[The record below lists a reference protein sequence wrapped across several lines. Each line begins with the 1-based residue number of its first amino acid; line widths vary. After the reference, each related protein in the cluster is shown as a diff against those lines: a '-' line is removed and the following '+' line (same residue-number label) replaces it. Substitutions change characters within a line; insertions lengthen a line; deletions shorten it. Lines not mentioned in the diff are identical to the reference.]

1 MRTEISYLFVAVALS
16 GLVVY
21 PWDLGDMGLD
31 PRLRPFAA
39 VFGFLWTCRRA
50 VVFWKAWRRWRSWRL
65 PATWSVKAE
74 DLPFQSVQHRLLR
87 RCLAWSLRQLLSSE
101 AVPDRAAGLPSRL
114 NQAFGYRMGNPW
126 ARSLLRWLQRRVCP
140 DKGLLLGR
148 AFRWSPEHT
157 QELETH
163 LQKGQPLP
171 VGRDM
176 RGGYPALHA
185 VGKKEEQPLVLPWS
199 ELVGH
204 VLIGGTTRSG
214 KTRLLEVILC
224 EAIRGPGTVIVIDP
238 KGDAEL
244 LIRAATEAHRSG
256 RRFALFSPAHPDQS
270 ASFNPFSMCDNT
282 TELAARVQAL
292 MPGGG
297 GMAKG
302 DPFFTEYPL
311 AVVERLGAAQDAIGD
326 DWTIEGLHA
335 VTTMVPPFDDLVSR
349 YLYDVLGGRDNWT
362 PSLEE
367 LIEEYTRKRGEKQDA
382 LADALIDDKEK
393 PRDHFVQVTANLVPA
408 FRGVTGGKMAR
419 LLSSENPDLTWDGV
433 VKERTVVYFAM
444 SSLLYG
450 EVANRI
456 GRVILQD
463 LIGFLGRRYALQD
476 PAKMTPLTI
485 LIDEFSNVA
494 YPGFID
500 ALNKGGGAKA
510 NIMLAMQS
518 LADPEAAMGKD
529 GTQRVLD
536 NLNTRI
542 WFRLTDDATAK
553 LAVEGLGMTS
563 VSRED
568 ISHSLSFGGSGGT
581 SGGSRGAMQYVD
593 RSLVRSEWVT
603 GLPRGEAFVRTR
615 GENWKLRVP
624 LLKPVGRKEV
634 REVAAEYGLGG
645 VLADLKEKAKESGS
659 ARERLRNAQE
669 NGKPAESSEES
680 TARSSGKS
688 AEAGKGSQS
697 AVAARKSVDRLREAV
712 TDHEPKTDPGSEDS
726 GQGVKDAGQRADRL
740 REAMT
745 DHESKTNPGSED
757 SGQAAEDGGQR
768 TDRLREA
775 MMDHEPKTDPGSED
789 SGQAVKDAGQRAD
802 RLREAVTDH
811 ESKADPDNK
820 DSGQGVKGPG
830 QSAVKR
836 LMAAVEETPSALG
849 VDIVATVETGEA
861 EPNG

>member
-1 MRTEISYLFVAVALS
+1 MKTELGLLIAAALVS
-16 GLVVY
+16 AALVFPLELWFPGV
-21 PWDLGDMGLD
+21 PSLD
-31 PRLRPFAA
+31 PRLRPVAG
-39 VFGFLWTCRRA
+39 VFGLLWVGFRLR
-50 VVFWKAWRRWRSWRL
+50 VFCKARQRWRSWRL
-65 PATWSVKAE
+65 PASWSVRAE
-74 DLPFQSVQHRLLR
+74 DLPFETGSVPLTHALARLLCR
-87 RCLAWSLRQLLSSE
+87 WKWPARLL
-101 AVPDRAAGLPSRL
+101 
-114 NQAFGYRMGNPW
+114 Y
-126 ARSLLRWLQRRVCP
+126 P
-140 DKGLLLGR
+140 DKGILLGR

-163 LQKGQPLP
+163 LQGGQSLP

-185 VGKKEEQPLVLPWS
+185 VGKKAEQPLVLPWS

-214 KTRLLEVILC
+214 KTRLLEVILS
-224 EAIRGPGTVIVIDP
+224 EAIRGPGTVIIIDP

-244 LIRAATEAHRSG
+244 LVRAATEAYRSG
-256 RRFALFSPAHPDQS
+256 RKFAFFSPAHADYS
-270 ASFNPFSMCDNT
+270 ATFNPFSMCTNT

-311 AVVERLGAAQDAIGD
+311 AIIERLGAAQEALGEK
-326 DWTIEGLHA
+326 WTIEGLHA
-335 VTTMVPPFDDLVSR
+335 VTTMVPPFDDLLTR
-349 YLYDVLGGRDNWT
+349 YLYQVLGGRDNWE

-367 LIEEYTRKRGEKQDA
+367 LIEEYGRKRSEKQDH

-419 LLSSENPDLTWDGV
+419 LLSSEDPQLTWKGV
-433 VKERTVVYFAM
+433 VEERKVVYFAM

-463 LIGFLGRRYALQD
+463 LIGFLGERYARDD

-568 ISHSLSFGGSGGT
+568 ISHSLSFGGTSGASGGT
-581 SGGSRGAMQYVD
+581 RGAMQYVD

-624 LLKPVGRKEV
+624 LLEPVPKDELKK
-634 REVAAEYGLGG
+634 VAAHFKLEH
-645 VLADLKEKAKESGS
+645 VLAEFKEQVQ
-659 ARERLRNAQE
+659 ARARQKGTSDERMLAGGIKSQE
-669 NGKPAESSEES
+669 EG
-680 TARSSGKS
+680 SGKDSADEAAGKTADALKKTASGRNGGSTGS
-688 AEAGKGSQS
+688 AEASEIGVGLKDGTDMLGAAFVTGVASDGAEDETTGAKETPEPAQEEPRTEETSTQAASEAAASASGTRDLLAAVGDDEEAEVSALLAAISDQEDEQVTGKG
-697 AVAARKSVDRLREAV
+697 
-712 TDHEPKTDPGSEDS
+712 G
-726 GQGVKDAGQRADRL
+726 
-740 REAMT
+740 
-745 DHESKTNPGSED
+745 
-757 SGQAAEDGGQR
+757 
-768 TDRLREA
+768 
-775 MMDHEPKTDPGSED
+775 
-789 SGQAVKDAGQRAD
+789 
-802 RLREAVTDH
+802 
-811 ESKADPDNK
+811 KA
-820 DSGQGVKGPG
+820 
-830 QSAVKR
+830 
-836 LMAAVEETPSALG
+836 
-849 VDIVATVETGEA
+849 
-861 EPNG
+861 

>member
-1 MRTEISYLFVAVALS
+1 MKIEISYLFVAVALS

-21 PWDLGDMGLD
+21 PWEMWFPDLIVLD
-31 PRLRPFAA
+31 PRLRPVAA
-39 VFGFLWTCRRA
+39 VFGLLWVSVRLGA
-50 VVFWKAWRRWRSWRL
+50 FVMAWLRWRSWRL
-65 PATWSVKAE
+65 PASWSVKAE
-74 DLPFQSVQHRLLR
+74 DLPLESSTRWMPRIYAREFY
-87 RCLAWSLRQLLSSE
+87 ASLSDRMKGWLY
-101 AVPDRAAGLPSRL
+101 PDNGI
-114 NQAFGYRMGNPW
+114 
-126 ARSLLRWLQRRVCP
+126 
-140 DKGLLLGR
+140 LLGR

-163 LQKGQPLP
+163 LQGGKPLP
-171 VGRDM
+171 VGRDT

-214 KTRLLEVILC
+214 KTRLLEVILS

-244 LIRAATEAHRSG
+244 LVRAATEAHRSG
-256 RRFALFSPAHPDQS
+256 RKFAFFSPAHAEQS
-270 ASFNPFSMCDNT
+270 ASFNPFSMCQNT

-311 AVVERLGAAQDAIGD
+311 AVVERLGAAQDAIGEK
-326 DWTIEGLHA
+326 WTIEGLHA
-335 VTTMVPPFDDLVSR
+335 VTTMVPPLDDLLSR
-349 YLYDVLGGRDNWT
+349 YLYQVLGGRDNWE

-367 LIEEYTRKRGEKQDA
+367 LIEEYGRKRSEKQDH

-408 FRGVTGGKMAR
+408 FRGVTGGEMAR
-419 LLSSENPDLTWDGV
+419 LLSSEDPQLTWKGV
-433 VKERTVVYFAM
+433 VEERKVVYFAM

-463 LIGFLGRRYALQD
+463 LIGFLGERYARDD

-568 ISHSLSFGGSGGT
+568 ISHSLSFGGTGGT
-581 SGGSRGAMQYVD
+581 SGGSRGGMQYVD

-624 LLKPVGRKEV
+624 LLKPVPKDELRK
-634 REVAAEYGLGG
+634 VARDFKLEH
-645 VLADLKEKAKESGS
+645 VLAELKEEAQARQEDTGNDRRSVNLRRLAGMTNGQAENTGMDSAGKAT
-659 ARERLRNAQE
+659 
-669 NGKPAESSEES
+669 GKPAD
-680 TARSSGKS
+680 T
-688 AEAGKGSQS
+688 
-697 AVAARKSVDRLREAV
+697 ARKS
-712 TDHEPKTDPGSEDS
+712 EPGRNGQPNGSGKNSQTGAE
-726 GQGVKDAGQRADRL
+726 QEGVKDPFGAAFSKNEVAGRAENETPGANEPSGGAQEEP
-740 REAMT
+740 EADTAVDAEMASAT
-745 DHESKTNPGSED
+745 SAGEAHTNP
-757 SGQAAEDGGQR
+757 
-768 TDRLREA
+768 
-775 MMDHEPKTDPGSED
+775 
-789 SGQAVKDAGQRAD
+789 
-802 RLREAVTDH
+802 
-811 ESKADPDNK
+811 
-820 DSGQGVKGPG
+820 
-830 QSAVKR
+830 
-836 LMAAVEETPSALG
+836 
-849 VDIVATVETGEA
+849 
-861 EPNG
+861 

>member
-1 MRTEISYLFVAVALS
+1 MKTEIGYLIAAAALS
-16 GLVVY
+16 GIAFY
-21 PWDLGDMGLD
+21 PWDAGDMSLD

-39 VFGFLWTCRRA
+39 GFGMLWTLRRLA
-50 VVFWKAWRRWRSWRL
+50 AFRKAWTRWRSWRL
-65 PATWSVKAE
+65 PVSWSVEAK
-74 DLPFQSVQHRLLR
+74 DLPFESAR
-87 RCLAWSLRQLLSSE
+87 RWMPRPLA
-101 AVPDRAAGLPSRL
+101 
-114 NQAFGYRMGNPW
+114 
-126 ARSLLRWLQRRVCP
+126 
-140 DKGLLLGR
+140 KGLYCCLWGRATRWMYPDNGILLGR
-148 AFRWSPEHT
+148 GFRWSPEHT

-163 LQKGQPLP
+163 LQGGRSLP

-185 VGKKEEQPLVLPWS
+185 VGRKEERPLVLPWS

-214 KTRLLEVILC
+214 KTRLLEVILS

-244 LIRAATEAHRSG
+244 LVRAATEAYRSG
-256 RRFALFSPAHPDQS
+256 RGFAFFSPAHADQS
-270 ASFNPFSMCDNT
+270 ASFNPFSMCQNT

-297 GMAKG
+297 GMARG

-311 AVVERLGAAQDAIGD
+311 AVVERLGAAQDAVGD
-326 DWTIEGLHA
+326 EWTIEGLHA
-335 VTTMVPPFDDLVSR
+335 VTTMVPPFDDLVAR
-349 YLYDVLGGRDNWT
+349 YLYQVLGGRDDWA

-367 LIEEYTRKRGEKQDA
+367 LIEEYTRKRGDRRDP

-408 FRGVTGGKMAR
+408 FRGVTGGEMDR
-419 LLSSENPDLTWDGV
+419 LLSSPDPQLTWDGV
-433 VKERTVVYFAM
+433 VAERKVVYFAM

-463 LIGFLGRRYALQD
+463 LIGFLGQRYAYND
-476 PAKMTPLTI
+476 PAKMSPLSI

-500 ALNKGGGAKA
+500 ALNKGGGARA

-581 SGGSRGAMQYVD
+581 SGGSRGVMQYMD

-624 LLKPVGRKEV
+624 LLRPVKKEEM
-634 REVAAEYGLGG
+634 REVADRYDLAG
-645 VLADLKEKAKESGS
+645 VLAELKEQAQAKESGTANDRRLGAGTMGKPDDTGRGWS
-659 ARERLRNAQE
+659 AETEDKRGKSGPRTHAEQVRNGKHSEIGAGLKGGSERLGAATSSQASGDDDMGNRVE
-669 NGKPAESSEES
+669 NTEMI
-680 TARSSGKS
+680 
-688 AEAGKGSQS
+688 
-697 AVAARKSVDRLREAV
+697 AARRVDSPEVEL
-712 TDHEPKTDPGSEDS
+712 EPQK
-726 GQGVKDAGQRADRL
+726 V
-740 REAMT
+740 
-745 DHESKTNPGSED
+745 
-757 SGQAAEDGGQR
+757 
-768 TDRLREA
+768 
-775 MMDHEPKTDPGSED
+775 
-789 SGQAVKDAGQRAD
+789 
-802 RLREAVTDH
+802 
-811 ESKADPDNK
+811 PDNL
-820 DSGQGVKGPG
+820 
-830 QSAVKR
+830 SA
-836 LMAAVEETPSALG
+836 AAVE
-849 VDIVATVETGEA
+849 TVEAQSKGQGER
-861 EPNG
+861 

>member
-1 MRTEISYLFVAVALS
+1 MRREAGYLMVAALS
-16 GLVVY
+16 SGFAAY
-21 PWDLGDMGLD
+21 PWEAGDMSLD
-31 PRLRPFAA
+31 PRLRPLAAGFGCLWVGFRLA
-39 VFGFLWTCRRA
+39 VF
-50 VVFWKAWRRWRSWRL
+50 VKAWLRWRSWRL
-65 PATWSVKAE
+65 PAAWSVKAAQ
-74 DLPFQSVQHRLLR
+74 LPFESGRHRLLR
-87 RCLAWSLRQLLSSE
+87 RCLSWGLGRLRSSGS
-101 AVPDRAAGLPSRL
+101 VPSRTAGAFERL
-114 NQAFGYRMGNPW
+114 NQGFGYRLGHPW
-126 ARSLLRWLQRRVCP
+126 ARWLLVLAERRLCS
-140 DKGLLLGR
+140 DEGILIGR

-157 QELETH
+157 QQLETH
-163 LQKGQPLP
+163 LHGGQPLP
-171 VGRDM
+171 VGGDT

-185 VGKKEEQPLVLPWS
+185 VGRKEERPLVLPWS

-214 KTRLLEVILC
+214 KTRLLEVILS

-244 LIRAATEAHRSG
+244 LMRAASEAHRCG
-256 RRFALFSPAHPDQS
+256 RSFAFFSPAHADHS
-270 ASFNPFSMCDNT
+270 ASFNPFSMCTNT

-311 AVVERLGAAQDAIGD
+311 AVVERLGAAQDAVGD
-326 DWTIEGLHA
+326 EWTIEGLHA

-349 YLYDVLGGRDNWT
+349 YLYQILGGRDDWS
-362 PSLEE
+362 PSLDE
-367 LIEEYTRKRGEKQDA
+367 LIEEYGRKRGDVQDP

-419 LLSSENPDLTWDGV
+419 LLSSEDPELTWDGV
-433 VKERTVVYFAM
+433 VAERKVVYFAM

-463 LIGFLGRRYALQD
+463 LIGFLGRRYAYSD

-518 LADPEAAMGKD
+518 LADPEAAMGRD

-563 VSRED
+563 VAREE

-581 SGGSRGAMQYVD
+581 SAGSRGAMQYAD

-624 LLKPVGRKEV
+624 LLRPVGK
-634 REVAAEYGLGG
+634 REFAQVAAEYGLAG
-645 VLADLKEKAKESGS
+645 VLAELK
-659 ARERLRNAQE
+659 
-669 NGKPAESSEES
+669 
-680 TARSSGKS
+680 
-688 AEAGKGSQS
+688 
-697 AVAARKSVDRLREAV
+697 
-712 TDHEPKTDPGSEDS
+712 
-726 GQGVKDAGQRADRL
+726 
-740 REAMT
+740 
-745 DHESKTNPGSED
+745 
-757 SGQAAEDGGQR
+757 GQAAAVKGRTASEGRLAAGMTGNRERTGNARDGKGGGGPAETR
-768 TDRLREA
+768 REA
-775 MMDHEPKTDPGSED
+775 APERQAEADRNGKAEESVAAPKGGTARLGAAAASRR
-789 SGQAVKDAGQRAD
+789 QAAGRAGGNGTGEMETTGESDAGLSRPA
-802 RLREAVTDH
+802 EA
-811 ESKADPDNK
+811 
-820 DSGQGVKGPG
+820 
-830 QSAVKR
+830 
-836 LMAAVEETPSALG
+836 AAEPQLQWDVVSR
-849 VDIVATVETGEA
+849 ATVDTTA
-861 EPNG
+861 NG

>member
-1 MRTEISYLFVAVALS
+1 MRTEGGILVAALAVS
-16 GLVVY
+16 AVVVT
-21 PWDLGDMGLD
+21 PWELWFPDITVLD
-31 PRLRPFAA
+31 PRLRPAAA
-39 VFGFLWTCRRA
+39 VFGVLW
-50 VVFWKAWRRWRSWRL
+50 VVFRLVVFVNAWLRWRSWRL
-65 PATWSVKAE
+65 PATWSLKAE
-74 DLPFQSVQHRLLR
+74 NLPLETGIRWLPRIYARELYPSFGGRIGRWLN
-87 RCLAWSLRQLLSSE
+87 
-101 AVPDRAAGLPSRL
+101 PDRGI
-114 NQAFGYRMGNPW
+114 
-126 ARSLLRWLQRRVCP
+126 
-140 DKGLLLGR
+140 LLGR

-163 LQKGQPLP
+163 LQGGQSLP
-171 VGRDM
+171 AGRDM

-185 VGKKEEQPLVLPWS
+185 VGRKDEQPLVLPWS

-214 KTRLLEVILC
+214 KTRLLEVILV

-244 LIRAATEAHRSG
+244 LVRAATEAHRSG
-256 RRFALFSPAHPDQS
+256 RQFAFFSPASPQS
-270 ASFNPFSMCDNT
+270 SSSFNPFSMCTNT

-311 AVVERLGAAQDAIGD
+311 AVVEKIGAAQKAVGEK
-326 DWTIEGLHA
+326 WTIQGLNA
-335 VTTMVPPFDDLVSR
+335 ATTLVPPFESLLSR
-349 YLYDVLGGRDNWT
+349 YLGRHVGKRQDRDL
-362 PSLEE
+362 PDLET
-367 LIEEYTRKRGEKQDA
+367 LIAEYRMRQAGDRDL
-382 LADALIDDKEK
+382 LADALIDDHEK

-408 FRGVTGGKMAR
+408 FRGVTGGEMDE
-419 LLSSENPDLTWDGV
+419 LLSSSSPDLTWDGV
-433 VKERTVVYFAM
+433 VEERKVVYFAM
-444 SSLLYG
+444 SSLMFG

-463 LIGFLGRRYALQD
+463 LIGFLGRRYAYDD

-568 ISHSLSFGGSGGT
+568 ISHSLSFGGSNGT
-581 SGGSRGAMQYVD
+581 SGGSRGGMQYVD
-593 RSLVRSEWVT
+593 RSLVRPEWVT
-603 GLPRGEAFVRTR
+603 GLPRGEAFVRSR

-624 LLKPVGRKEV
+624 LLYPVKKDEV
-634 REVAAEYGLGG
+634 REVAAKFGLEGAIAELKERKEKSTQEPMQATETEQQEQQSNTAFSDDD
-645 VLADLKEKAKESGS
+645 LADGAEK
-659 ARERLRNAQE
+659 
-669 NGKPAESSEES
+669 
-680 TARSSGKS
+680 
-688 AEAGKGSQS
+688 
-697 AVAARKSVDRLREAV
+697 DR
-712 TDHEPKTDPGSEDS
+712 EDS
-726 GQGVKDAGQRADRL
+726 G
-740 REAMT
+740 
-745 DHESKTNPGSED
+745 
-757 SGQAAEDGGQR
+757 
-768 TDRLREA
+768 
-775 MMDHEPKTDPGSED
+775 
-789 SGQAVKDAGQRAD
+789 
-802 RLREAVTDH
+802 
-811 ESKADPDNK
+811 
-820 DSGQGVKGPG
+820 
-830 QSAVKR
+830 
-836 LMAAVEETPSALG
+836 VEEGEG
-849 VDIVATVETGEA
+849 VQETDTGDSETNDDPESLDDDLA
-861 EPNG
+861 AAMETAKAQS

>member
-1 MRTEISYLFVAVALS
+1 MRAEFSCLIPAVLLS
-16 GLVVY
+16 VIAVTPWELWFDGVVI
-21 PWDLGDMGLD
+21 LD
-31 PRLRPFAA
+31 PRLRLHAA
-39 VFGFLWTCRRA
+39 VIGGLWVGARLWSCA
-50 VVFWKAWRRWRSWRL
+50 NACWRRRCWQQ
-65 PATWSVKAE
+65 PASWSVDAR
-74 DLPFQSVQHRLLR
+74 DLPFESAGERFPGSLGMGLCRLL
-87 RCLAWSLRQLLSSE
+87 LAD
-101 AVPDRAAGLPSRL
+101 AMPGSRSRSWLWL
-114 NQAFGYRMGNPW
+114 NQALCYRLRHPW
-126 ARSLLRWLQRRVCP
+126 CPPWWSWVVRRLYP
-140 DKGLLLGR
+140 DKGILLGR

-171 VGRDM
+171 VGRDT

-214 KTRLLEVILC
+214 KTRLLEVILS

-244 LIRAATEAHRSG
+244 LIRAAVEAHRSG
-256 RRFALFSPAHPDQS
+256 RQFAFFSPASPECS
-270 ASFNPFSMCDNT
+270 ASFNPFSMCSNT

-311 AVVERLGAAQDAIGD
+311 AVVEKIGAAQHAVGEK
-326 DWTIEGLHA
+326 WTIKGLNA
-335 VTTMVPPFDDLVSR
+335 ATTLVPPFENLLAR
-349 YLYDVLGGRDNWT
+349 YLARQVGKRKDKNRDL
-362 PSLEE
+362 PDLET
-367 LIEEYTRKRGEKQDA
+367 LITEYRLRQASDRDL
-382 LADALIDDKEK
+382 LADALIDDYEK

-408 FRGVTGGKMAR
+408 FRGVTGGDMDD
-419 LLSSENPDLTWDGV
+419 LLSSSDPDLTWDGV
-433 VKERTVVYFAM
+433 VEERKVVYFAM
-444 SSLLYG
+444 SSLMFG

-463 LIGFLGRRYALQD
+463 LIGFLGRRYARDD

-500 ALNKGGGAKA
+500 ALNKGGGARA

-518 LADPEAAMGKD
+518 LADPEASMGRD

-568 ISHSLSFGGSGGT
+568 ISHSLSFGGSNGT
-581 SGGSRGAMQYVD
+581 SGGSRGGMQYMD

-624 LLKPVGRKEV
+624 LLAPVDKDEV
-634 REVAAEYGLGG
+634 REVADRYGL
-645 VLADLKEKAKESGS
+645 VAAIAELKEQKDVTEGTPVTVPDESDSGD
-659 ARERLRNAQE
+659 AQDAEKGTFGEEALAAAAVAGNEENAQAGGGAGSDAAHE
-669 NGKPAESSEES
+669 GKETEEDAS
-680 TARSSGKS
+680 LEG
-688 AEAGKGSQS
+688 EM
-697 AVAARKSVDRLREAV
+697 VATMDIGAAL
-712 TDHEPKTDPGSEDS
+712 T
-726 GQGVKDAGQRADRL
+726 GQ
-740 REAMT
+740 
-745 DHESKTNPGSED
+745 
-757 SGQAAEDGGQR
+757 
-768 TDRLREA
+768 
-775 MMDHEPKTDPGSED
+775 
-789 SGQAVKDAGQRAD
+789 
-802 RLREAVTDH
+802 
-811 ESKADPDNK
+811 
-820 DSGQGVKGPG
+820 
-830 QSAVKR
+830 
-836 LMAAVEETPSALG
+836 EETSH
-849 VDIVATVETGEA
+849 V
-861 EPNG
+861 

>member
-1 MRTEISYLFVAVALS
+1 MKTETGFLFVALALS
-16 GLVVY
+16 ALVAFPFDV
-21 PWDLGDMGLD
+21 GDMSLD
-31 PRLRPFAA
+31 SRLRPVGVVLA
-39 VFGFLWTCRRA
+39 FLWTFIRLR
-50 VVFWKAWRRWRSWRL
+50 VFLKAWQRWRSWRL
-65 PATWSVKAE
+65 PASWSVKAE
-74 DLPFQSVQHRLLR
+74 ELPFESSTRWFPRVYARELYS
-87 RCLAWSLRQLLSSE
+87 SLPGWVR
-101 AVPDRAAGLPSRL
+101 
-114 NQAFGYRMGNPW
+114 
-126 ARSLLRWLQRRVCP
+126 RWLYP
-140 DKGLLLGR
+140 DQGILLGR

-163 LQKGQPLP
+163 LQGGKPLP
-171 VGRDM
+171 VGLDM

-185 VGKKEEQPLVLPWS
+185 VGKEEELPLVLPWS

-214 KTRLLEVILC
+214 KTRLLEVILS

-256 RRFALFSPAHPDQS
+256 RKFAFFSPAHADYS
-270 ASFNPFSMCDNT
+270 ASFNPFSMCQNT

-311 AVVERLGAAQDAIGD
+311 AVVERLGAAQDAVGEK
-326 DWTIEGLHA
+326 WTIEGLHA
-335 VTTMVPPFDDLVSR
+335 VTTMVPPFDDLLST
-349 YLYDVLGGRDNWT
+349 YLYQVLGGRDNWE

-367 LIEEYTRKRGEKQDA
+367 LIEEYGRNRGEKQDH

-419 LLSSENPDLTWDGV
+419 LLSSEDPQLTWNGV
-433 VKERTVVYFAM
+433 IEERKIVYFAM

-463 LIGFLGRRYALQD
+463 LIGFLGERYARQD

-568 ISHSLSFGGSGGT
+568 ISHSLSFGGSSGT
-581 SGGSRGAMQYVD
+581 SGGSRGGMQYVD

-624 LLKPVGRKEV
+624 LLRPVPKDELKK
-634 REVAAEYGLGG
+634 AAEHFGLEH
-645 VLADLKEKAKESGS
+645 VLAELKEEAE
-659 ARERLRNAQE
+659 ARQTGTDNDQRLAGRTNGQAQE
-669 NGKPAESSEES
+669 TGEEPSGAAKVKPADAGKTAQPVPTVPDAAARLSEATAVRPPESVSDNED
-680 TARSSGKS
+680 TAD
-688 AEAGKGSQS
+688 EAGKQ
-697 AVAARKSVDRLREAV
+697 
-712 TDHEPKTDPGSEDS
+712 
-726 GQGVKDAGQRADRL
+726 
-740 REAMT
+740 
-745 DHESKTNPGSED
+745 
-757 SGQAAEDGGQR
+757 
-768 TDRLREA
+768 
-775 MMDHEPKTDPGSED
+775 
-789 SGQAVKDAGQRAD
+789 
-802 RLREAVTDH
+802 
-811 ESKADPDNK
+811 
-820 DSGQGVKGPG
+820 
-830 QSAVKR
+830 
-836 LMAAVEETPSALG
+836 
-849 VDIVATVETGEA
+849 
-861 EPNG
+861 

>member
-21 PWDLGDMGLD
+21 PWGLGDMGLD

-39 VFGFLWTCRRA
+39 VFGFLWTCKRA
-50 VVFWKAWRRWRSWRL
+50 IVFWKALRRWRSWRL

-74 DLPFQSVQHRLLR
+74 DLPFQSMQHRLLR

-126 ARSLLRWLQRRVCP
+126 ACSLLRWLQRRVCP
-140 DKGLLLGR
+140 HRGILLGR

-163 LQKGQPLP
+163 LQGGQPLP
-171 VGRDM
+171 VGGDM

-185 VGKKEEQPLVLPWS
+185 VGKNAEEPLVLPWS

-214 KTRLLEVILC
+214 KTRLLEVILS

-244 LIRAATEAHRSG
+244 LIRAATEAYRSG
-256 RRFALFSPAHPDQS
+256 RKFALFSPAHADHS
-270 ASFNPFSMCDNT
+270 ASFNPFSMCQNT

-311 AVVERLGAAQDAIGD
+311 AVVERLGAAQDAVGD
-326 DWTIEGLHA
+326 GWTIEGLHA

-349 YLYDVLGGRDNWT
+349 YLYDVLGGKDDWA
-362 PSLEE
+362 PPLEE
-367 LIEEYTRKRGEKQDA
+367 LIEEYSRKRGEKQDP

-419 LLSSENPDLTWDGV
+419 LLSSEDPDLTWDGV
-433 VKERTVVYFAM
+433 VKERKVVYFAM

-463 LIGFLGRRYALQD
+463 LIGFLGRRYAHDD

-581 SGGSRGAMQYVD
+581 SGGSRGGMQYVD

-624 LLKPVGRKEV
+624 LLKPVEKEELT
-634 REVAAEYGLGG
+634 RVAAEYGLAG
-645 VLADLKEKAKESGS
+645 VLAELKEQAEAG
-659 ARERLRNAQE
+659 APGTANEERLRAGTKENAANRARKPPDKV
-669 NGKPAESSEES
+669 NGELDETGTASQPAAAS
-680 TARSSGKS
+680 TAG
-688 AEAGKGSQS
+688 
-697 AVAARKSVDRLREAV
+697 
-712 TDHEPKTDPGSEDS
+712 
-726 GQGVKDAGQRADRL
+726 ADRL
-740 REAMT
+740 GEAT
-745 DHESKTNPGSED
+745 ID
-757 SGQAAEDGGQR
+757 QAAE
-768 TDRLREA
+768 A
-775 MMDHEPKTDPGSED
+775 
-789 SGQAVKDAGQRAD
+789 DAGYEVSVDGAQHGEKCA
-802 RLREAVTDH
+802 RESVEKRP
-811 ESKADPDNK
+811 ES
-820 DSGQGVKGPG
+820 
-830 QSAVKR
+830 
-836 LMAAVEETPSALG
+836 VEEETGTSLG
-849 VDIVATVETGEA
+849 GGPAAAANSGEA
-861 EPNG
+861 EPDRQGAT

>member
-74 DLPFQSVQHRLLR
+74 DLPFQSMQHRLLR

-101 AVPDRAAGLPSRL
+101 VVPDRAAGLPSRL

-126 ARSLLRWLQRRVCP
+126 ACSLLRWLQRRVCP
-140 DKGLLLGR
+140 HRGILLGR

-163 LQKGQPLP
+163 LQGGQPLP

-199 ELVGH
+199 ELMGH

-214 KTRLLEVILC
+214 KTRLLEVILS

-238 KGDAEL
+238 KGDTEL
-244 LIRAATEAHRSG
+244 LVRAATEAHRSG
-256 RRFALFSPAHPDQS
+256 REFAFFSPASPKCS
-270 ASFNPFSMCDNT
+270 SSFNPFSMCTNT

-297 GMAKG
+297 GMSKG

-311 AVVERLGAAQDAIGD
+311 AVVEKIGAAQKAVGER
-326 DWTIEGLHA
+326 WTIQGLNA
-335 VTTMVPPFDDLVSR
+335 ATTLVPPFEYLLSR
-349 YLYDVLGGRDNWT
+349 YLARQVGKRQDRDLPDLDT
-362 PSLEE
+362 
-367 LIEEYTRKRGEKQDA
+367 LIAEYRLRQASDRDL
-382 LADALIDDKEK
+382 LADALIDDHEK

-408 FRGVTGGKMAR
+408 FRGVTGGDMDD
-419 LLSSENPDLTWDGV
+419 LLSSSEPDLTWDGV
-433 VKERTVVYFAM
+433 VEERKVVYFAM
-444 SSLLYG
+444 SSLMFG

-463 LIGFLGRRYALQD
+463 LIGFLGRRYAHDD
-476 PAKMTPLTI
+476 PASMTPLTI

-518 LADPEAAMGKD
+518 LADPEASMGKD

-568 ISHSLSFGGSGGT
+568 ISHSLSFGGSNGT
-581 SGGSRGAMQYVD
+581 SGGSRGGMQYVD

-624 LLKPVGRKEV
+624 LLASVDKDEV
-634 REVAAEYGLGG
+634 REVADRYGLVAGI
-645 VLADLKEKAKESGS
+645 AELKEQKEATEGKPVTVPESGS
-659 ARERLRNAQE
+659 GDGQDAEKGTFSQE
-669 NGKPAESSEES
+669 AL
-680 TARSSGKS
+680 A
-688 AEAGKGSQS
+688 AA
-697 AVAARKSVDRLREAV
+697 AVAGNEENEQADSVA
-712 TDHEPKTDPGSEDS
+712 
-726 GQGVKDAGQRADRL
+726 
-740 REAMT
+740 
-745 DHESKTNPGSED
+745 
-757 SGQAAEDGGQR
+757 
-768 TDRLREA
+768 
-775 MMDHEPKTDPGSED
+775 
-789 SGQAVKDAGQRAD
+789 
-802 RLREAVTDH
+802 
-811 ESKADPDNK
+811 
-820 DSGQGVKGPG
+820 GPG
-830 QSAVKR
+830 AGHEGTGKEEDASTEDT
-836 LMAAVEETPSALG
+836 MAPAMDIGAAL
-849 VDIVATVETGEA
+849 TGQ
-861 EPNG
+861 

>member
-1 MRTEISYLFVAVALS
+1 MRTEGGILVAALAV
-16 GLVVY
+16 GALAVT
-21 PWDLGDMGLD
+21 PWDIWFPGVPTLD
-31 PRLRPFAA
+31 PRLRLVAA
-39 VFGFLWTCRRA
+39 VFGVLW
-50 VVFWKAWRRWRSWRL
+50 VVFRLVVFVNAWLRWRSWRL
-65 PATWSVKAE
+65 PATWSLKAE
-74 DLPFQSVQHRLLR
+74 NLPL
-87 RCLAWSLRQLLSSE
+87 E
-101 AVPDRAAGLPSRL
+101 TGI
-114 NQAFGYRMGNPW
+114 
-126 ARSLLRWLQRRVCP
+126 RWLPRIYARELYPSFSGRIGRWLNP
-140 DKGLLLGR
+140 DKGILLGR

-163 LQKGQPLP
+163 LQGGQPLP
-171 VGRDM
+171 AGRDM

-185 VGKKEEQPLVLPWS
+185 VGKKDEQPLVLPWS

-214 KTRLLEVILC
+214 KTRLLEVILS

-244 LIRAATEAHRSG
+244 LVRAATEAHRSG
-256 RRFALFSPAHPDQS
+256 RKFAFFSPAHADHS
-270 ASFNPFSMCDNT
+270 ASFNPFSMCTNT

-326 DWTIEGLHA
+326 KWTIEGLHA
-335 VTTMVPPFDDLVSR
+335 VTTMVPPFDDLLSR
-349 YLYDVLGGRDNWT
+349 YLYEQVLDGNDTWK

-367 LIEEYTRKRGEKQDA
+367 LIEEYARRRGEKQDH

-419 LLSSENPDLTWDGV
+419 LLSSEAPDLTWKSV
-433 VKERTVVYFAM
+433 VEERKIVYFAM

-463 LIGFLGRRYALQD
+463 LIGFLGERYARDD

-568 ISHSLSFGGSGGT
+568 ISHSLSFGGSNGT
-581 SGGSRGAMQYVD
+581 SGGSRGGMQYVD

-603 GLPRGEAFVRTR
+603 GLPRGEAFVRSR

-624 LLKPVGRKEV
+624 LLKPVPKGELKK
-634 REVAAEYGLGG
+634 VAQHFGLEH
-645 VLADLKEKAKESGS
+645 VLAEFKEQAQ
-659 ARERLRNAQE
+659 ARQEDTGNER
-669 NGKPAESSEES
+669 
-680 TARSSGKS
+680 
-688 AEAGKGSQS
+688 
-697 AVAARKSVDRLREAV
+697 
-712 TDHEPKTDPGSEDS
+712 
-726 GQGVKDAGQRADRL
+726 
-740 REAMT
+740 
-745 DHESKTNPGSED
+745 
-757 SGQAAEDGGQR
+757 R
-768 TDRLREA
+768 TDNQQRLSGEA
-775 MMDHEPKTDPGSED
+775 DVQD
-789 SGQAVKDAGQRAD
+789 
-802 RLREAVTDH
+802 
-811 ESKADPDNK
+811 K
-820 DSGQGVKGPG
+820 DSGQDTAGG
-830 QSAVKR
+830 
-836 LMAAVEETPSALG
+836 
-849 VDIVATVETGEA
+849 ATNKPADTTRKPAPERERQETGTGNESDNEA
-861 EPNG
+861 GFGGDTDPFGVAFGSEAAPDNGAENGTSDGNEPSKLSEEEPDADAADNTEMAPAAAAGEALTNP

>member
-50 VVFWKAWRRWRSWRL
+50 FVFWKAWRRWRSWRL

-74 DLPFQSVQHRLLR
+74 DLPFQSMQHRLLR

-126 ARSLLRWLQRRVCP
+126 ACSLLRWLQRRVCP
-140 DKGLLLGR
+140 HRGVLLGR

-163 LQKGQPLP
+163 LQGGRPLP
-171 VGRDM
+171 VGGDI

-214 KTRLLEVILC
+214 KTRLLEVILS

-244 LIRAATEAHRSG
+244 LIRAATEAHR
-256 RRFALFSPAHPDQS
+256 RDRQFAFFSPASPKCS
-270 ASFNPFSMCDNT
+270 SSFNPFSMCTNT

-297 GMAKG
+297 GMSKG

-311 AVVERLGAAQDAIGD
+311 AVVEKIGAAQKAVGER
-326 DWTIEGLHA
+326 WTIQGLNA
-335 VTTMVPPFDDLVSR
+335 ATTLVPPFEDLLSR
-349 YLYDVLGGRDNWT
+349 YLARQVGKRQDRDLPDLDT
-362 PSLEE
+362 
-367 LIEEYTRKRGEKQDA
+367 LIAEYRLRQASDRDL
-382 LADALIDDKEK
+382 LADALIDDHEK

-408 FRGVTGGKMAR
+408 FRGVTGGDMDD
-419 LLSSENPDLTWDGV
+419 LLSSSEPDLTWDGV
-433 VKERTVVYFAM
+433 VEERKVVYFAM
-444 SSLLYG
+444 SSLMFG

-463 LIGFLGRRYALQD
+463 LIGFLGRRYAHDD
-476 PAKMTPLTI
+476 PASMTPLTI

-500 ALNKGGGAKA
+500 ALNKGGGARA

-518 LADPEAAMGKD
+518 LADPEASMGKD

-568 ISHSLSFGGSGGT
+568 ISHSLSFGGSSGT
-581 SGGSRGAMQYVD
+581 SGGSRGGLQYVD
-593 RSLVRSEWVT
+593 RSLVRPEWVT

-624 LLKPVGRKEV
+624 LLEPVGKSEV
-634 REVAAEYGLGG
+634 REVAAAYGLEG
-645 VLADLKEKAKESGS
+645 AIAELKEKTGKTQQEPVTPPTPERQDQTSKAAFDKDDLAS
-659 ARERLRNAQE
+659 AQHGE
-669 NGKPAESSEES
+669 ESSGEDGNAEVQGTSAGGDPANEGSNVNDGPEKKDES
-680 TARSSGKS
+680 TTEAEGDLEEEMAAAMELS
-688 AEAGKGSQS
+688 EAG
-697 AVAARKSVDRLREAV
+697 
-712 TDHEPKTDPGSEDS
+712 T
-726 GQGVKDAGQRADRL
+726 QG
-740 REAMT
+740 
-745 DHESKTNPGSED
+745 
-757 SGQAAEDGGQR
+757 
-768 TDRLREA
+768 
-775 MMDHEPKTDPGSED
+775 
-789 SGQAVKDAGQRAD
+789 
-802 RLREAVTDH
+802 
-811 ESKADPDNK
+811 
-820 DSGQGVKGPG
+820 
-830 QSAVKR
+830 
-836 LMAAVEETPSALG
+836 
-849 VDIVATVETGEA
+849 
-861 EPNG
+861 

>member
-1 MRTEISYLFVAVALS
+1 MKIEISYLFVAVALS
-16 GLVVY
+16 GIVVY

-31 PRLRPFAA
+31 PRLRLFAL
-39 VFGFLWTCRRA
+39 VFGFLWTWRRA
-50 VVFWKAWRRWRSWRL
+50 VVFWKALRRWRSWRL
-65 PATWSVKAE
+65 PTTWSVKAE
-74 DLPFQSVQHRLLR
+74 DLPIESSR
-87 RCLAWSLRQLLSSE
+87 RWMVRPLAKDFYSCLPLWAARWIY
-101 AVPDRAAGLPSRL
+101 PDRGI
-114 NQAFGYRMGNPW
+114 
-126 ARSLLRWLQRRVCP
+126 
-140 DKGLLLGR
+140 LLGR

-157 QELETH
+157 QQLETH
-163 LQKGQPLP
+163 LQGGQPLP

-185 VGKKEEQPLVLPWS
+185 VGKKEERPLVLPWS

-214 KTRLLEVILC
+214 KTRLLEVILS
-224 EAIRGPGTVIVIDP
+224 EAVRGPGTVIVIDP

-244 LIRAATEAHRSG
+244 LIRTAVEAHRSG
-256 RRFALFSPAHPDQS
+256 RQFAFFSPASPKCS
-270 ASFNPFSMCDNT
+270 ASFNPFSMCSNT

-311 AVVERLGAAQDAIGD
+311 AVVEKIGAAQHAVGEK
-326 DWTIEGLHA
+326 WTIKGLNA
-335 VTTMVPPFDDLVSR
+335 ATTLVPPFENLLAKYLARQVGKRQDKDRDLPDLETLIAEYRLRPASE
-349 YLYDVLGGRDNWT
+349 RD
-362 PSLEE
+362 L
-367 LIEEYTRKRGEKQDA
+367 
-382 LADALIDDKEK
+382 LADALIDDHEK

-408 FRGVTGGKMAR
+408 FRDVTGGEMDR
-419 LLSSENPDLTWDGV
+419 LLSSSDPDLTWDGV
-433 VKERTVVYFAM
+433 VEERKVVYFAM
-444 SSLLYG
+444 SSLMFG

-463 LIGFLGRRYALQD
+463 LIGFLGRRYARDD

-518 LADPEAAMGKD
+518 LADPEASMGKD

-568 ISHSLSFGGSGGT
+568 ISHSLSFGGSNGT
-581 SGGSRGAMQYVD
+581 SGGSRGGMQYVD

-624 LLKPVGRKEV
+624 LLAPADKDEV
-634 REVAAEYGLGG
+634 RKVAEKYGIVGAIAELKEQKEATDETEDTTMTAPRSDSRDEHQRDRGTYGEDALAEGAGVGEVENAQSDNDTGSDASHDGTETDEGASIEDQMAEAMGLGET
-645 VLADLKEKAKESGS
+645 L
-659 ARERLRNAQE
+659 
-669 NGKPAESSEES
+669 
-680 TARSSGKS
+680 T
-688 AEAGKGSQS
+688 
-697 AVAARKSVDRLREAV
+697 
-712 TDHEPKTDPGSEDS
+712 
-726 GQGVKDAGQRADRL
+726 GQ
-740 REAMT
+740 
-745 DHESKTNPGSED
+745 
-757 SGQAAEDGGQR
+757 
-768 TDRLREA
+768 
-775 MMDHEPKTDPGSED
+775 
-789 SGQAVKDAGQRAD
+789 
-802 RLREAVTDH
+802 
-811 ESKADPDNK
+811 
-820 DSGQGVKGPG
+820 
-830 QSAVKR
+830 
-836 LMAAVEETPSALG
+836 EETSH
-849 VDIVATVETGEA
+849 V
-861 EPNG
+861 

>member
-1 MRTEISYLFVAVALS
+1 MRTEVSYLVVAVALS
-16 GLVVY
+16 GFVAY
-21 PWDLGDMGLD
+21 PWNGDGIALD

-39 VFGFLWTCRRA
+39 AFGSVWMLRR
-50 VVFWKAWRRWRSWRL
+50 VYRLWKAWRRWRSWRL
-65 PATWSVKAE
+65 PAAWSVDARE
-74 DLPFQSVQHRLLR
+74 LPVESARRWVCRPLAKLLHGCLPAAVGIRLY
-87 RCLAWSLRQLLSSE
+87 
-101 AVPDRAAGLPSRL
+101 PH
-114 NQAFGYRMGNPW
+114 
-126 ARSLLRWLQRRVCP
+126 
-140 DKGLLLGR
+140 KGILLGR
-148 AFRWSPEHT
+148 AFRWSPEYT

-163 LQKGQPLP
+163 LQGGRSLP
-171 VGRDM
+171 VGRDT

-185 VGKKEEQPLVLPWS
+185 VGKKEERPLVLPWS

-214 KTRLLEVILC
+214 KTRLLEVILS

-244 LIRAATEAHRSG
+244 LVRAAAEAKRAG
-256 RRFALFSPAHPDQS
+256 RKFAFFSPAHANQS
-270 ASFNPFSMCDNT
+270 SSFNPFSMCTNT

-311 AVVERLGAAQDAIGD
+311 AVIEKIGAAQQAVGQR
-326 DWTIEGLHA
+326 WTIEGLNA
-335 VTTMVPPFDDLVSR
+335 ATTLVPPFENLLAR
-349 YLYDVLGGRDNWT
+349 YLQKKVLGRDDKT
-362 PSLEE
+362 LKGLDE
-367 LIEEYTRKRGEKQDA
+367 LIQEYRAKGPDHGDL
-382 LADALIDDKEK
+382 LADALIDDHEK

-408 FRGVTGGKMAR
+408 FRGVTGGKMER
-419 LLSSENPDLTWDGV
+419 LLSTADAQLTWKSV
-433 VKERTVVYFAM
+433 VEERKVVYFAM

-463 LIGFLGRRYALQD
+463 LIGFLGDRYAFDD

-518 LADPEAAMGKD
+518 LADPEAAMGRD
-529 GTQRVLD
+529 GTQRVMD

-553 LAVEGLGMTS
+553 LAVDGLGMTT

-581 SGGSRGAMQYVD
+581 SGGARGALQYVD
-593 RSLVRSEWVT
+593 RSLVRPEWVT

-624 LLKPVGRKEV
+624 LLKPVGKKEIA
-634 REVAAEYGLGG
+634 RAAAEYGLQG
-645 VLADLKEKAKESGS
+645 VLAELKEQTEPMKKEEVEAGRQGQS
-659 ARERLRNAQE
+659 
-669 NGKPAESSEES
+669 S
-680 TARSSGKS
+680 TASYGEADLLGVLHKSETDGEKTGAQADGNPSTASFGEGDLLAGLEKSGPGEEN
-688 AEAGKGSQS
+688 AEATGKR
-697 AVAARKSVDRLREAV
+697 V
-712 TDHEPKTDPGSEDS
+712 
-726 GQGVKDAGQRADRL
+726 
-740 REAMT
+740 
-745 DHESKTNPGSED
+745 
-757 SGQAAEDGGQR
+757 EDG
-768 TDRLREA
+768 
-775 MMDHEPKTDPGSED
+775 
-789 SGQAVKDAGQRAD
+789 SGV
-802 RLREAVTDH
+802 L
-811 ESKADPDNK
+811 SK
-820 DSGQGVKGPG
+820 G
-830 QSAVKR
+830 
-836 LMAAVEETPSALG
+836 
-849 VDIVATVETGEA
+849 
-861 EPNG
+861 

>member
-1 MRTEISYLFVAVALS
+1 MKKAISNLIVALAVS
-16 GLVVY
+16 GLALL
-21 PWDLGDMGLD
+21 PWEVWFGDGIGLD

-39 VFGFLWTCRRA
+39 VFGLLWA
-50 VVFWKAWRRWRSWRL
+50 VWRLGVLVMAWLHWRSWRL
-65 PATWSVKAE
+65 SATWSVEAA
-74 DLPFQSVQHRLLR
+74 DLPFQSLQHRRLR
-87 RCLAWSLRQLLSSE
+87 RCLAWAVENLLSCE
-101 AVPDRAAGLPSRL
+101 VVPDRAAGLFARL

-126 ARSLLRWLQRRVCP
+126 ACCLLRRLGTRVCP
-140 DKGLLLGR
+140 DAGILLGR

-157 QELETH
+157 QELESH
-163 LQKGQPLP
+163 LQKGKPLP
-171 VGRDM
+171 VGRDA

-214 KTRLLEVILC
+214 KTRLLEVILS

-244 LIRAATEAHRSG
+244 LIRAAAEAHRSG
-256 RRFALFSPAHPDQS
+256 REFAFFSPAHADHS
-270 ASFNPFSMCDNT
+270 ASFNPFSMCTNT

-311 AVVERLGAAQDAIGD
+311 AVVERLGAAQEAVGD
-326 DWTIEGLHA
+326 EWTIEGLHA

-349 YLYDVLGGRDNWT
+349 YLYQVLGGRDAWA
-362 PSLEE
+362 PSLDD
-367 LIEEYTRKRGEKQDA
+367 LIAEYSRKRGEKQDA
-382 LADALIDDKEK
+382 LADALVDDKEK

-419 LLSSENPDLTWDGV
+419 LLSSEDPELTWDGV
-433 VKERTVVYFAM
+433 VAERKVVYFAM

-463 LIGFLGRRYALQD
+463 LIGFLGDRYAFND
-476 PAKMTPLTI
+476 PATMTPLTI

-536 NLNTRI
+536 NLNTRV

-581 SGGSRGAMQYVD
+581 SAGSRGAMQYTD

-624 LLKPVGRKEV
+624 LLKPVGKEEL
-634 REVAAEYGLGG
+634 REAAERYGLAG
-645 VLADLKEKAKESGS
+645 VLAELKEQAE
-659 ARERLRNAQE
+659 ARAGGTANEERLAG
-669 NGKPAESSEES
+669 GKNRGP
-680 TARSSGKS
+680 TD
-688 AEAGKGSQS
+688 AGKGSG
-697 AVAARKSVDRLREAV
+697 AAAGGEPGAARGGATPGKNAGEARNGK
-712 TDHEPKTDPGSEDS
+712 HSES
-726 GQGVKDAGQRADRL
+726 AAGAGASQGRNGKR
-740 REAMT
+740 
-745 DHESKTNPGSED
+745 SET
-757 SGQAAEDGGQR
+757 GAWLKGG
-768 TDRLREA
+768 TDRLGAATSGESSGVANEHEGVGDGVEKTEA
-775 MMDHEPKTDPGSED
+775 S
-789 SGQAVKDAGQRAD
+789 AG
-802 RLREAVTDH
+802 
-811 ESKADPDNK
+811 
-820 DSGQGVKGPG
+820 
-830 QSAVKR
+830 
-836 LMAAVEETPSALG
+836 
-849 VDIVATVETGEA
+849 
-861 EPNG
+861 